1 MTTSLH
7 EEIDRR
13 HRVTDQM
20 MSAHCVLRDRY
31 ARRALV
37 LDLLILTLSAVLCAL
52 VFAPQ
57 ALSDSVGISK
67 DAAGVL
73 AGWISVGV
81 FVLSIL
87 QLRIGWKERGALHG
101 NATTVLADTKAQL
114 GLLRRNT
121 TAGAEELSR
130 ALDAATLRA
139 QGLVAIPEVLFL
151 ELKASHLQKVLLSRV
166 LDRYP
171 FANRIFLRVALA
183 WQHTPGAVRHM
194 ESRE

>member
-7 EEIDRR
+7 DEIGRR

-20 MSAHCVLRDRY
+20 MSAHSALRDRY

-57 ALSDSVGISK
+57 ALSDSLGISK
-67 DAAGVL
+67 VAAGVL
-73 AGWISVGV
+73 AGWASVGV
-81 FVLSIL
+81 FVLAIL
-87 QLRIGWKERGALHG
+87 QLRIGWKETGAVHG
-101 NATTVLADTKAQL
+101 NATAVLAETKAQL
-114 GLLRRNT
+114 GMLRRNT
-121 TAGAEELSR
+121 IAGAEELSR

-139 QGLVAIPEVLFL
+139 QGLVAIPEGSFL

-171 FANRIFLRVALA
+171 FANRTLLRLALA
-183 WQHTPGAVRHM
+183 WRHTPGAVRHT
-194 ESRE
+194 EGGE